1 MILID
6 LYSIT
11 NNKLVTLIQLFKIKQ
26 MNREDFQIP
35 MYAMQITNNY
45 KIPMK

>member
-11 NNKLVTLIQLFKIKQ
+11 NNKLVILIQLFKIKQ
-26 MNREDFQIP
+26 MNREGSQIP
-35 MYAMQITNNY
+35 MYAMQIINNY
-45 KIPMK
+45 KIQMK